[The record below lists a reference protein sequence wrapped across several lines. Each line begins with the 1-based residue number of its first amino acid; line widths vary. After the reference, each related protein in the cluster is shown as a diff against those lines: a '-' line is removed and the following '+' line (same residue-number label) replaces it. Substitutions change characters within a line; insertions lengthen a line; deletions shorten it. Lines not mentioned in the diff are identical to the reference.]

1 MTAPMNNPG
10 SVGSQASQ
18 GYGGFVLGGMQLALP
33 MFSMREV
40 VPRGQLTDLPC
51 PAPCVIGGLNLRG
64 VVVPVIDLRIVLGR
78 PAPQATYPCVIIM
91 VQDGKILGLLADD
104 VTGIFHCPPEALR
117 HMSVSDPVAAVF
129 QGSILRPDDQVLV
142 SVLSAMALS
151 QLPQVPSVADPEP
164 ARQLTEQDSEEVVI
178 HDESLPLMLV
188 RCGRLPLAVDAM
200 IVHATVSDPAVAPSV
215 LAMGHCRGVM
225 QHAGVSVPALDLQ
238 SLCGLGPLH
247 LGTDFHAFVVS
258 LPQGMVAFL
267 VSEVVDVERAMPHD
281 LIPVPAFAL
290 PRTEL
295 FSGALPMS
303 ALSADVAERSGQAGG
318 QYLMLDGQALLQCA
332 EVQSMAQA
340 NTQVVGQSSELQSF
354 ASGMSQVSGR
364 RSMLTYALSG
374 ETATPL
380 EQVSEILAY
389 SRSVSIFQ
397 SNGPLLGFM
406 VNRGHSIPVLCLS
419 RLSGGAA
426 AEVTPAASVLVVA
439 SQGEL
444 IGFAVPQL
452 KSIEPADWEPEL
464 PDLAAGSGRGAQGRK
479 LALVGAGQAERML
492 PVLDLRQM
500 AEQVRA
506 SRML

>member
-1 MTAPMNNPG
+1 
-10 SVGSQASQ
+10 
-18 GYGGFVLGGMQLALP
+18 
-33 MFSMREV
+33 
-40 VPRGQLTDLPC
+40 
-51 PAPCVIGGLNLRG
+51 
-64 VVVPVIDLRIVLGR
+64 
-78 PAPQATYPCVIIM
+78 
-91 VQDGKILGLLADD
+91 
-104 VTGIFHCPPEALR
+104 
-117 HMSVSDPVAAVF
+117 
-129 QGSILRPDDQVLV
+129 
-142 SVLSAMALS
+142 
-151 QLPQVPSVADPEP
+151 
-164 ARQLTEQDSEEVVI
+164 
-178 HDESLPLMLV
+178 
-188 RCGRLPLAVDAM
+188 
-200 IVHATVSDPAVAPSV
+200 
-215 LAMGHCRGVM
+215 
-225 QHAGVSVPALDLQ
+225 
-238 SLCGLGPLH
+238 
-247 LGTDFHAFVVS
+247 
-258 LPQGMVAFL
+258 
-267 VSEVVDVERAMPHD
+267 
-281 LIPVPAFAL
+281 
-290 PRTEL
+290 
-295 FSGALPMS
+295 
-303 ALSADVAERSGQAGG
+303 VAERSGQAGG

-340 NTQVVGQSSELQSF
+340 NTQVVGQSSEQQSF